1 MEEHVSPQA
10 DSEPT
15 EVFLRACWRLPVD
28 HTPVWFMRQAGRYMA
43 EYRAIRERYS
53 LLEIIA
59 QPDLAV
65 EVTLQPVQSLGV
77 DAAIVFKDIL
87 LPLIPMG
94 IDLEY
99 VKDKGPVIH
108 NPVRTIQDISAL
120 RPIVPEDD
128 LSNVMETIQIL
139 RQELPAAVP
148 LIGFAG
154 APFTIASYMIE
165 GGSSRHYLVTKS
177 LMYSDP
183 NTWHKLMDK
192 IAQMTADYLVA
203 QINAGAQVVQL
214 FDSWVGALSPDDYRQ
229 YVLPH
234 STVVLKAASE
244 TGVPVIH
251 FGTATATLLK
261 AMHQAGGSVI
271 GLDWRIMLDQAWD
284 HLGHDVAVQGN
295 LDPALLLAPMP
306 VLEQRVVK
314 ILEQARGRPGHIF
327 NLGHGVLPQ
336 TDVES
341 VRAVVEIVHAYE
353 LHAASN
359 GEA

>member
-87 LPLIPMG
+87 LPLIP

-139 RQELPAAVP
+139 RQELPVAVP